1 MLEDLAD
8 IACDVEYASEYSY
21 RRPRVS
27 TTHVIMV
34 ITQSGETGDTLLAMR
49 EALARGAKTVAITNV
64 ENSTI
69 ARESTAALITYAGK
83 EVAIPATKSFT
94 TQLTALYLF
103 ALKLARLRGTLPEDE
118 IVRRLADI
126 EDIPRKLQENLGA
139 ANAQALAAAQANFGS
154 RDFVFLGRG
163 IHYAIAREGALK
175 LKEVSLVHAE
185 ALPAGELRHGPQALI
200 DSSLPLVLLATRDRN
215 DDASTLRYEKSL
227 TIAREIKERGGRL
240 IAVANEGD
248 AEIASIADHVMY
260 VPTASEYLLPLL
272 EVVPLQYFAYHVAN
286 LNGLDADNP
295 RNLVKSVSQG

>member
-1 MLEDLAD
+1 MSAFMLKEIAEQPEAIRRTLEQHRSDHQLDAVLPALKSATKIVVAASGSSRHAGLAGEIMLEDLSD

-49 EALARGAKTVAITNV
+49 EALARGAKTVAIANV

-69 ARESTAALITYAGK
+69 ARESTAAIITNAGK

-103 ALKLARLRGTLPEDE
+103 ALKLARLRGALPEDE

-126 EDIPRKLQENLGA
+126 EDIPRKIQENLQD

-185 ALPAGELRHGPQALI
+185 
-200 DSSLPLVLLATRDRN
+200 
-215 DDASTLRYEKSL
+215 
-227 TIAREIKERGGRL
+227 
-240 IAVANEGD
+240 
-248 AEIASIADHVMY
+248 
-260 VPTASEYLLPLL
+260 
-272 EVVPLQYFAYHVAN
+272 
-286 LNGLDADNP
+286 
-295 RNLVKSVSQG
+295 